1 VFNLILQKENMEIK
15 AYKKRGG
22 TIVFALTPSGEIAQH
37 FSKSMSVKVAKSE
50 FRNKFKIIKN

>member
-1 VFNLILQKENMEIK
+1 
-15 AYKKRGG
+15 
-22 TIVFALTPSGEIAQH
+22 VFALTPSGEIAQH